1 MSRKKTRNWQITNQ
15 LTPEKTDAHRNQSMS
30 NETLPWKNLN
40 IWNLSAKPNS
50 TKMIRKRSKYV
61 CFKQGP
67 YILSNT
73 CPNEK
78 ATQKCVTGWAKM
90 QQMLRQDTRL
100 IGAAPSVPLP
110 FLNHTQSKLRNRIS
124 HTLCSWWDWN
134 SKRIEFKIQLRSFS
148 FSGKK
153 QEDLTITAETF
164 MIFIWIRRTLT
175 FPVRKLPQFPVCWSR
190 GPMKNTPPKPS
201 CLPSPTKRI
210 HPHRL
215 RHVTFLK
222 EQSKPQQKLTK
233 KTTQMSPFLAKLLV
247 FERLRMWNVQKHN

>member
-1 MSRKKTRNWQITNQ
+1 MKLSHEKLLTYEILAPNQTPQKWSEKDQNMSV
-15 LTPEKTDAHRNQSMS
+15 
-30 NETLPWKNLN
+30 
-40 IWNLSAKPNS
+40 PN
-50 TKMIRKRSKYV
+50 R
-61 CFKQGP
+61 GP
-67 YILSNT
+67 YLLSNT

-110 FLNHTQSKLRNRIS
+110 FLNHTQTKLRNRIS

-175 FPVRKLPQFPVCWSR
+175 FPVRKLPQFPVCW
-190 GPMKNTPPKPS
+190 
-201 CLPSPTKRI
+201 
-210 HPHRL
+210 HRV
-215 RHVTFLK
+215 H
-222 EQSKPQQKLTK
+222 QS
-233 KTTQMSPFLAKLLV
+233 S
-247 FERLRMWNVQKHN
+247 